1 MMNLNTLNLS
11 YVKEWAD
18 YFSATWYIM
27 LPISLYFYFF
37 PNLIEFV
44 STFGFGW
51 TIGASYVSP
60 LLVKLFKDLEL
71 FATVRP
77 EVVNIIVSLLCGIV
91 FYGIYKAA
99 IFAGS
104 FIISFLASLFLLQT
118 FFGNSIEWYI
128 LVVIGLI
135 IGIVAGTFASRNSS
149 KFVGLFAIIFGSF
162 VISAVGVALF
172 RKYVYRFNDLIYLW
186 SILMVFLILL
196 FSRMKTFWGKQK

>member
-1 MMNLNTLNLS
+1 MINLDTLNLS

-18 YFSATWYIM
+18 YFSATWYIT
-27 LPISLYFYFF
+27 LPISLFFYLF
-37 PNLIEFV
+37 PNLVEFV
-44 STFGFGW
+44 SIFGFGW

-60 LLVKLFKDLEL
+60 SLVKFFKDLEL
-71 FATVRP
+71 FTTVRP
-77 EVVNIIVSLLCGIV
+77 EIMNIVISLLCGIV

-104 FIISFLASLFLLQT
+104 FVISFLASLFLLQT

-135 IGIVAGTFASRNSS
+135 IGIVAGSFASRESS

-162 VISAVGVALF
+162 VISAVGVALL
-172 RKYVYRFNDLIYLW
+172 RKYVYRFSDLIYLW
-186 SILMVFLILL
+186 SILIVFLVLL

>member
-1 MMNLNTLNLS
+1 MINLDTLNLS
-11 YVKEWAD
+11 YVKDWAD
-18 YFSATWYIM
+18 YFSTTWYIT
-27 LPISLYFYFF
+27 LPISLFFYFF
-37 PNLIEFV
+37 PNLVEFV
-44 STFGFGW
+44 SIFGFGW

-60 LLVKLFKDLEL
+60 SLVKFFKDLEL
-71 FATVRP
+71 FTTVRP
-77 EVVNIIVSLLCGIV
+77 EIMNIVISLLCGIV

-104 FIISFLASLFLLQT
+104 FVISFLASLFLLQT

-135 IGIVAGTFASRNSS
+135 IGIVAGSFASRESS

-162 VISAVGVALF
+162 VISAVGVALL
-172 RKYVYRFNDLIYLW
+172 RKYVYRFSDLIYLW
-186 SILMVFLILL
+186 SILIVFLVLL